1 MFALSLTL
9 LLAGI
14 ALASVAQS
22 YPKHRAALEW
32 ACGTL
37 LIAGLG
43 LLGFG
48 LRLFR

>member
-1 MFALSLTL
+1 MFALSLTCL
-9 LLAGI
+9 SAGLGLA
-14 ALASVAQS
+14 AVSRN
-22 YPKHRAALEW
+22 YPHHSAALER
-32 ACGTL
+32 ACGAL